1 MTGLQQEAGYLLVKH
16 NCTVVTAESCTGGL
30 IGSLITDVS
39 GSSNYYLGGVI
50 SYANSVKQELLGVEA
65 ETLATVGAVSR
76 ETALQMARGVRRLL
90 RADYALATTGIAGPT
105 GGTADKPVGLVYI
118 ALVGPGI
125 EQCERHIWDQDRIE
139 NKILSAQRAIQMLVA
154 YLDKL

>member
-30 IGSLITDVS
+30 IGSLITDVP

-118 ALVGPGI
+118 ALVGPGV

-154 YLDKL
+154 YLNEL